1 MEKGA
6 LSSDDE
12 DRDSNFKTDLAHKLI
27 QALENQIIFVQ
38 KFLLSKNVL
47 DGVNESK
54 CPILILFSDFCPIK
68 AWKISI
74 SNFTK

>member
-1 MEKGA
+1 MHLRWKKGA

-38 KFLLSKNVL
+38 KFLVKKNRL

-68 AWKISI
+68 
-74 SNFTK
+74 T